1 MVVLIVES
9 APPGLRGEL
18 SKWMLQPKAGV
29 FVGSISGAV
38 RDLLWEK
45 ACQEVG
51 SGGCTMIYSTNN
63 EQGYAIRTWGDTTR
77 QVEEWEGLFLV
88 RRSNPTAGE
97 QGRPG
102 FVPPENWEDF
112 LHLEVWAKT
121 PRGVEL
127 EEGEGQYHPLIC
139 HMIDTAMVALRLW
152 RYVLPLPL
160 REQIRNQLGVATA
173 DEAGRWIAFF
183 AGLHDLGKATPTFAK
198 QWAEGWKVLTDRK
211 YGAAAGSESKAH
223 YVLSTFLLRDRLAE
237 IGLPFE
243 VADPVAS
250 VLGGH
255 HGLFPTARDLR
266 NAERYAGKGRWL
278 EAQPHLVRLLAHV
291 MDVDLLPP
299 LQADLRGAN
308 RLLVILAGLTSVADW
323 IASNHDC
330 FPFAGD
336 KVRLPH
342 YPRRARW
349 LAWIAL
355 HQLGWFHRPSGMSTL
370 SFQELFDKVPNS
382 LQEQVLAIA
391 PHLDGPSL
399 VLLEYPMGGGK
410 TEAALYLADYLA
422 ATAGQK
428 GVYFAL
434 PTMATSNQMFGRV
447 NRYLANRFP
456 GATVNAQLMHGHASL
471 NAEFE
476 LLRRADEQRAERPK
490 RKRKYRR
497 VHLAD
502 VGESKEARLIASEWF
517 TFKKRGLLAPYGIG
531 TIDQALLAVLQ
542 TKHFFVRLFGLAGK
556 VVILDE
562 VHAYDTYMQTL
573 LSRLLTWL
581 AACGT
586 SVVLLS
592 ATLPAHTRRGL
603 LAAYASG
610 RGLTDV
616 PEQSAAYP
624 RITWVTDEGAN
635 AVHIEGAA
643 KRNVALRPYSQTG
656 EEWIGALKTALQA
669 GGCAAVIVNTVTR
682 AQAVYQQLQAHFAAE
697 ELYLFHARYPFD
709 ERAQREREVL
719 ARFGPGSADR
729 PQRAVVVATQVI
741 EQSLDLDFDLM
752 VTDLA
757 PVDLVFQRSGRLWRH
772 QRSWRPPGLTEPTLW
787 LLMPEVDEQGVPR
800 FDPGSSRVYDPHTL
814 LRSWLVLSREESLR
828 IPDGLEALVEAVYQP
843 SDPPAELPEPIRAI
857 WTKSRLKLET
867 EEQKDR
873 QQAAKRYIPDVHKEL
888 LEMKMDD
895 LGEEESDKHPA
906 LQALT
911 RLGGISVTAVCLVE
925 EDGCLWAPGPA
936 PRAIRLKKRPD
947 IDDIRALLGRSVSIS
962 FDPGLAKQILDQK
975 PPETWEASAYLRRCR
990 LLKFDPAGH
999 CLTADLPLRL
1009 DAELG
1014 LIKVHAREEEE

>member
-18 SKWMLQPKAGV
+18 SKWMLEPKAGV
-29 FVGSISGAV
+29 FVGTVSAAV

-51 SGGCTMIYSTNN
+51 TGGCTLIYRTNN
-63 EQGYAIRTWGDTTR
+63 EQGFAIRTWGDTTR
-77 QVEEWEGLFLV
+77 EVEEWEGLFLV
-88 RRSNPTAGE
+88 RRPNPPVGDQKPEFT
-97 QGRPG
+97 
-102 FVPPENWEDF
+102 PPADWNEY
-112 LHLEVWAKT
+112 LHLEMWAKT

-127 EEGEGQYHPLIC
+127 AKDEGHYHPLCC

-152 RYVLPLPL
+152 QYVMPQPL
-160 REQIRNQLGVATA
+160 RDQIRHQLGLQTEE
-173 DEAGRWIAFF
+173 EAGRWIAFF
-183 AGLHDLGKATPTFAK
+183 AGLHDLGKATPIFAK
-198 QWAEGWKVLTDRK
+198 QWPEGWKVLTDRK

-223 YVLSTFLLRDRLAE
+223 YVLSTFLLESLLEE
-237 IGLPFE
+237 IGLPLE
-243 VADPVAS
+243 VAAPVAT
-250 VLGGH
+250 VVGGH
-255 HGLFPTARDLR
+255 HGLFPTANDLK
-266 NAERYAGKGRWL
+266 NADRYAGKGKWPD
-278 EAQPHLVRLLAHV
+278 AQLHLVRLLAHV
-291 MDVDLLPP
+291 MGVDQLPAP
-299 LQADLRGAN
+299 KAELWQAN
-308 RLLVILAGLTSVADW
+308 SLLVILAGLTSVADW

-342 YPRRARW
+342 YSRRARW

-355 HQLGWFHRPSGMSTL
+355 HQLGWFHRPSGMTAR

-391 PHLDGPSL
+391 PRLNGPSL

-428 GVYFAL
+428 GAYFAL

-456 GATVNAQLMHGHASL
+456 GTTVNAQLMHGHAAL
-471 NAEFE
+471 NTEFE
-476 LLRRADEQRAERPK
+476 LLRRADEQRLVQPRGK
-490 RKRKYRR
+490 RKVRGVR
-497 VHLAD
+497 LAE
-502 VGESKEARLIASEWF
+502 VGESKEARLLASEWF
-517 TFKKRGLLAPYGIG
+517 TYKKRGLLAPYGIG

-573 LSRLLTWL
+573 LARLLTWL

-592 ATLPAHTRRGL
+592 ATLPAHTRQGL
-603 LAAYASG
+603 LDAYAAG
-610 RGLTDV
+610 RGLTELV
-616 PEQSAAYP
+616 EPPVSYP
-624 RITWVTDEGAN
+624 RITWVTDEGTE
-635 AVHIEGAA
+635 AVHIDGAA
-643 KRNVALRPYSQTG
+643 KRSVALHHHAQTG
-656 EEWIGALKTALQA
+656 EEWIGALKDGLQE

-682 AQAVYQQLQAHFAAE
+682 AQAVYQQLQGHFASD

-709 ERAQREREVL
+709 DRMQREREVL
-719 ARFGPGSADR
+719 ARFGPASADR
-729 PQRAVVVATQVI
+729 PHRAVVVATQVI

-772 QRSWRPPGLTEPTLW
+772 QRPWRPQGWTEPTLW
-787 LLMPEVDEQGVPR
+787 LLMPEVDEQGVPQ

-814 LRSWLVLSREESLR
+814 LRSWLVLSAEERLQ
-828 IPDGLEALVEAVYQP
+828 IPDRLEAQVETVYQP
-843 SDPPAELPEPIRAI
+843 VDAPEELPEPIQVLWRQ
-857 WTKSRLKLET
+857 SRTKLEQ
-867 EEQKDR
+867 EEKEDR
-873 QQAAKRYIPDVHKEL
+873 QQASIRYIPDVHTEL
-888 LEMKMDD
+888 LDKQWGD
-895 LGEEESDKHPA
+895 LGEEEGEKHPA

-925 EDGCLWAPGPA
+925 EDGHLWAPGPER
-936 PRAIRLKKRPD
+936 RAIRVVKRPD
-947 IDDIRALLGRSVSIS
+947 TDDIRALLGRSVSIS
-962 FDPGLAKQILDQK
+962 FDPGLVKKILAED
-975 PPETWEASAYLRRCR
+975 PPATWEASAYLRRCR
-990 LLKFDPAGH
+990 LLKFDPAGV

-1009 DAELG
+1009 DPELG
-1014 LIKVHAREEEE
+1014 LIRVHDREEEE